1 VDREAYELDLSKRR
15 AEHLARVMAFRK
27 ARSRGEP
34 EAPAAQ
40 TPAAKWQPCKHDA
53 CLACHGTGIKVDD
66 TTCIHTYIAPET
78 GRLPVPHGTRN
89 VLRGIAPKTAPL
101 TCPGTRLD
109 PTRSCE
115 VLGAQLD
122 VPQAPRAY
130 CFAHWQ

>member
-66 TTCIHTYIAPET
+66 TTCIHTYICACDLCDPMHLKP
-78 GRLPVPHGTRN
+78 GGYLYHMARGTY
-89 VLRGIAPKTAPL
+89 LEG
-101 TCPGTRLD
+101 
-109 PTRSCE
+109 
-115 VLGAQLD
+115 
-122 VPQAPRAY
+122 
-130 CFAHWQ
+130 